1 MYQYMSIPGTVFGV
15 APNWTQPESPSL
27 GEWFNTICYIF
38 TLDELHA
45 MKKHELL
52 VWATAWISRALI
64 Y

>member
-15 APNWTQPESPSL
+15 APNWTQPESPSM

-45 MKKHELL
+45 MKSMSCWYGQQLGSQGH
-52 VWATAWISRALI
+52 
-64 Y
+64 